1 MIYINIS
8 KVIFQ
13 SAYLTGKAC
22 LNEISFFGNFYHFL
36 LNSILTYFICVF
48 LKRFSLAI
56 FFGVVIPSSVD
67 LRRLPNVQYSRESAI
82 KKGVGIGGAGVKNI
96 QDRLSG

>member
-1 MIYINIS
+1 
-8 KVIFQ
+8 
-13 SAYLTGKAC
+13 
-22 LNEISFFGNFYHFL
+22 
-36 LNSILTYFICVF
+36 VF

-56 FFGVVIPSSVD
+56 FFGVVVPSSVD